1 MKAILNNTAPAMR
14 EEDFMHVV
22 KNFSE
27 TGVSE
32 KEIIAA
38 LSEINA
44 TVNIQDVLK
53 QKTRNGGFIARPSNN

>member
-27 TGVSE
+27 KGVSE
-32 KEIIAA
+32 KSIVAS
-38 LSEINA
+38 LSEINDA
-44 TVNIQDVLK
+44 DNIKDVLK